1 MNTWQKIG
9 IGAGV
14 AAVLAGGTWIA
25 IWQINKGVVT
35 VQTAPAVRQ
44 DLTSLVTASG
54 EVKPLT
60 YTNVLGE
67 GIGKI
72 TDIAVKEGDHVKK
85 GDVLLR
91 LESVQPAADVNAQR
105 AGPNSARCAAVIA
118 RPPKPPNPRPP
129 RAGIGSASAANAS
142 AT

>member
-1 MNTWQKIG
+1 MNMWKKIG
-9 IGAGV
+9 IGAGI
-14 AAVLAGGTWIA
+14 AAVLGGGGWIA

-35 VQTAPAVRQ
+35 VQPAAAVRQ
-44 DLTSLVTASG
+44 DLSSIVTASG

-72 TDIAVKEGDHVKK
+72 TEIAVKDSDHAKK

-91 LESVQPAADVNAQR
+91 LESVQPAADVSAQR
-105 AGPNSARCAAVIA
+105 AGIA
-118 RPPKPPNPRPP
+118 
-129 RAGIGSASAANAS
+129 
-142 AT
+142 